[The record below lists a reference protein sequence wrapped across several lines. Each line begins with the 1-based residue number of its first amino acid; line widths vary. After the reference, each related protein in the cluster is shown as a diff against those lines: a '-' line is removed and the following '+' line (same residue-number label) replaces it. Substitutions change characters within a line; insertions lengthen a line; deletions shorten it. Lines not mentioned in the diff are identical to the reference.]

1 MIADKVLMISSI
13 LLAMTLVGAKNKA
26 NSRAQD
32 ETEEE
37 SSQGEGRATILYE
50 YSDVKEG
57 AWALSIKAEVPV
69 TIKRDL
75 NSPEKW
81 GVRGS
86 TQTTYYTQGQ
96 TENPDGSPCYLSC
109 DFNLRIYFDGELI
122 NLPGEGPQFQV
133 KNFFVSDID
142 EDKGYG
148 NPPMN
153 FKDSFGPAS
162 ALTVYGALPERK
174 WIFDQDNRAV
184 TLPRPE
190 GQTFKATI
198 KDIRWP
204 KDMRE
209 VSRWD

>member
-1 MIADKVLMISSI
+1 MISSI

-37 SSQGEGRATILYE
+37 SSGGEGRATILYE

-96 TENPDGSPCYLSC
+96 TANPDGSLCHVSC
-109 DFNLRIYFDGELI
+109 DFKIRIYFDGELI
-122 NLPGEGPQFQV
+122 NTPEKGPQFQI
-133 KNFFVSDID
+133 KNFFVNDENDI
-142 EDKGYG
+142 ESYR
-148 NPPMN
+148 NPPVN
-153 FKDSFGPAS
+153 IKDSFKPAS

-174 WIFDQDNRAV
+174 WIFDQNNRAV

-198 KDIRWP
+198 KDIQWP
-204 KDMRE
+204 RDMRA
-209 VSRWD
+209 VSKWD